1 MRWMSSTP
9 AAAAM
14 SSTASMTRW
23 RLSGRRIGG
32 SGSDTSSKA
41 IVSFMPGV
49 QQLGQRLGVERVQ
62 QRVADGGVGVASAAR
77 CGSGG

>member
-9 AAAAM
+9 AAAAR

-41 IVSFMPGV
+41 IVSFMPACSSSGS
-49 QQLGQRLGVERVQ
+49 GSESSGCEQRL
-62 QRVADGGVGVASAAR
+62 ADGGVGVA
-77 CGSGG
+77 